1 MKKFIQNI
9 PPKWFASGLVSV
21 LCLVIFGG
29 FLLAETTMQKKL
41 YDQQMATRWSK
52 EGEAAQISVFYS
64 KSEVENTDYF
74 KGIEQNIEKAL
85 QQASMTTENENA
97 RLWIDAVSRS
107 GKVTLTTERANIELK
122 AIGVSGEFFQFHP
135 QNILFGALFR
145 EDSMMQDGV
154 VIDKETAWQLFGSS
168 DVAGMQVMIGQVP
181 HFITGVIEK
190 PSGRLQ
196 KAAGLEKPVCYLS
209 MESLEK
215 YGMAEGGFTYE
226 AVMPNPIDNFAFS
239 IMQSAVGEEN
249 ENVVLLEN
257 SKRFQVLSLIKVIQQ
272 FGTRSMSFR
281 EVIFPYWENVARGY
295 EDIFVIFLIVKSM
308 LLIVPII
315 FVFAVIIA
323 CWKRKTWTVRQ
334 GIVWVQDLLYEKGAQ
349 RAQKKKGFLK
359 QKGGEK

>member
-1 MKKFIQNI
+1 MNNFIRKI
-9 PPKWFASGLVSV
+9 PSKWFVSGLVSL
-21 LCLVIFGG
+21 LCLLIFGG
-29 FLLAETTMQKKL
+29 LLIVETTMQKKL

-52 EGEAAQISVFYS
+52 EKDAAQLSVFFA
-64 KSEVENTDYF
+64 KSEVENADYF
-74 KGIEQNIEKAL
+74 KGIEQNIDKAL
-85 QQASMTTENENA
+85 QQASITAQKENA
-97 RLWIDAVSRS
+97 RIWIDTVSRS
-107 GKVTLTTERANIELK
+107 GTVTLTSERAEVELK

-135 QNILFGALFR
+135 QKILFGALFR

-209 MESLEK
+209 MDSLER
-215 YGMAEGGFTYE
+215 YGVVSGGFTYE

-239 IMQSAVGEEN
+239 VLQSAVGAEN
-249 ENVVLLEN
+249 ENVVLVEN
-257 SKRFQVLSLIKVIQQ
+257 SKRFQVLSLLKIIQQ
-272 FGTRSMSFR
+272 FGTRSMSFK

-295 EDIFVIFLIVKSM
+295 EDIFVIMLIFKSM
-308 LLIVPII
+308 LLIVPI
-315 FVFAVIIA
+315 VFCLTVLVA
-323 CWKRKTWTVRQ
+323 CGKRKTWTLKQ
-334 GIVWVQDLLYEKGAQ
+334 GISRIQDVLYEKSAR
-349 RAQKKKGFLK
+349 RAQKKKEDLE